1 MLGLLCLG
9 CGVLLARA
17 AGAAIGAAILLPCGF
32 AVIVVVSGLAT
43 ALPATAPFA
52 APVIVGLAVVGLCL
66 LPRRR
71 PGRDARAV
79 AAVGAT
85 TLLLFGA
92 PVLLSGNP
100 TFAGYVKLDDTA
112 TFLAFADHALQHG
125 RDLSSL
131 APSSYEATLA
141 VNVANGYPLGS
152 ILPLGIGA
160 NLVDTDPAWV
170 WQPFI
175 SFAAALLA
183 MTLYGL
189 ATKLV
194 PSRGLRAA
202 VALVGA
208 QSALLYG
215 YALWGG
221 VKEVVGAALL
231 ALSAAT
237 LVHAQRRRVRE
248 LLVPATAF
256 AAFLGVLSLG
266 GGPWLV
272 LPGAAVL
279 LAPGLQ
285 RLRRAVVFCSL
296 LVLLAIPA
304 LAESGAFLRH
314 ANVSSFRSAS
324 ELGNLARPL
333 RLWQVLGVWPTGD
346 FRLDPQ
352 HRWVAAGL
360 VVIALAGVAL
370 GVAAAVRRGSWPLL
384 ALAAAAA
391 VSTAVFVAASSPWVA
406 GKALAIASPVALFLA
421 ACGYASL
428 LARRRRPVALVLGGL
443 LVTGVAWSNVLA
455 YHAVWL
461 APYDQLSEL
470 EHIGQRFAGQGPALM
485 SEYQPYGV
493 RHFLRRLDAEGAS
506 ELRRHTVPLANGSFL
521 QKGAYADIDEF
532 LLSSLTR
539 DYRLLVLR
547 RSPVASRPSSVYKL
561 VFRGNWYDVWRRI
574 DGRPTV
580 DHLALRD
587 PLSRSAVPP
596 CNTVREMAA
605 RAERDG
611 ASLVTP
617 EATTSVV
624 VGLDDHLPL
633 GWVSAGP
640 GSGVVVGAGSGTT
653 TVTAN
658 LHAAGTFGVWVGGST
673 RAHVDARV
681 DGVRVGSTP
690 PHINQSGMWIR
701 LGAVALGTG
710 PHEVT
715 LSLTSEGFRP
725 GSGGDG
731 FYLGPVALAQEPTGR
746 LRTVAAA
753 DGTSLCGVSL
763 DWLEA
768 TALS

>member
-1 MLGLLCLG
+1 MLCLG
-9 CGVLLARA
+9 CGALLARA
-17 AGAAIGAAILLPCGF
+17 AGTTIRAALLLPCGL
-32 AVIVVVSGLAT
+32 AVVIVVSSLAT
-43 ALPATAPFA
+43 ALPATAQLATPI
-52 APVIVGLAVVGLCL
+52 VVGLAVVGLCL

-71 PGRDARAV
+71 PGRDARTAV
-79 AAVGAT
+79 AVGAAT
-85 TLLLFGA
+85 FLLFGA
-92 PVLLSGNP
+92 PVLLSGAP

-112 TFLAFADHALQHG
+112 TFLAFADHTLQHG
-125 RDLSSL
+125 RDLSNL

-160 NLVDTDPAWV
+160 SLVGSDPAWV

-189 ATKLV
+189 ATELV
-194 PSRGLRAA
+194 PSRGLRAG

-237 LVHAQRRRVRE
+237 LVHADRGKVRG

-256 AAFLGVLSLG
+256 AAFSGCLSLG
-266 GGPWLV
+266 GGIWLV
-272 LPGAAVL
+272 LPGAAL
-279 LAPGLQ
+279 LIAPGSQ
-285 RLRRAVVFCSL
+285 RVRRAVVFGGL
-296 LVLLAIPA
+296 TALLALPA
-304 LAESGAFLRH
+304 LASAGAFFRQ
-314 ANVSSFRSAS
+314 ANVNSFRSAS

-333 RLWQVLGVWPTGD
+333 RLQQVLGVWPTGD

-352 HRWVAAGL
+352 HSWVAAAL
-360 VVIALAGVAL
+360 VAIALAGFLL
-370 GVAAAVRRGSWPLL
+370 GVAAAVRRRSWPLL
-384 ALAAAAA
+384 ALAATAAIG
-391 VSTAVFVAASSPWVA
+391 TAIFVATSSPWVA

-421 ACGYASL
+421 ACGYAAL
-428 LARRRRPVALVLGGL
+428 LARRRWKPVALVLGGL
-443 LVTGVAWSNVLA
+443 LVAGVAWSNVLA

-485 SEYQPYGV
+485 TEYQPYGV

-506 ELRRHTVPLANGSFL
+506 ELRRRTVPLANGSFL
-521 QKGAYADIDEF
+521 QKGAFADIDAF

-547 RSPVASRPSSVYKL
+547 RSPVASRPPSAYEL
-561 VFRGNWYDVWRRI
+561 AFRGNWYDVWRRI
-574 DGRPTV
+574 SDRTTD
-580 DHLALRD
+580 DHLALGG
-587 PLSRSAVPP
+587 PLSQTAIAA
-596 CNTVREMAA
+596 CGTVRTMAA

-611 ASLVTP
+611 ALLVTP
-617 EATTSVV
+617 EATASVV
-624 VGLDDHLPL
+624 AGLDDRLPH
-633 GWVSAGP
+633 GWFSAGT
-640 GSGVVVGAGSGTT
+640 GSGIVVPTGSGTT
-653 TVTAN
+653 TITVN
-658 LHAAGTFGVWVGGST
+658 LHAAGTYAVWIGGST

-681 DGVRVGSTP
+681 DGIRVGSTP

-701 LGAVALGTG
+701 LGAVGLRAG

-715 LSLTSEGFRP
+715 LSLTSDLFRP
-725 GSGGDG
+725 GSGGSG

-753 DGTSLCGVSL
+753 DSASLCGASL

-768 TALS
+768 TTRG